1 MEVVIDRVSQD
12 DCKKGFLL
20 DGAIRTV
27 LQAKV
32 LQDYL
37 AKVGAPLHK
46 VVQINVPDGVLLER
60 IRSRQEQTGVTRADD
75 NAEVAAKRLK
85 VYWEQTAPVADY
97 YAQAGLL
104 AKIDGVGTVSEVL
117 SRIMAALGS

>member
-1 MEVVIDRVSQD
+1 
-12 DCKKGFLL
+12 
-20 DGAIRTV
+20 
-27 LQAKV
+27 V